1 MLTDWPINKEFKVMS
16 NDFYNKISYVIVD
29 TIQHE
34 LGQFALQQSQAAFP
48 LKNAIVFSDKE
59 EPWTATKFV
68 KINKIKDLADYSRIL
83 LEDVVE
89 HVETEHCLI
98 IQYDGFVIN
107 PDIFAKLFLFYDYV
121 GATWPHRT
129 LYNVGNGGFCLR
141 SRRLMEIIAKNF
153 KNHDLRFPEDHL
165 IARNYRAILEDQF
178 NLKFAPAD
186 VANHF
191 SQELIQQPWPTFGFH
206 GNHLLLQV
214 FKKNLPELF
223 QRMNP
228 TLSPGKDAQMEKI
241 CREIGQ
247 HAMEAY
253 EVYRQKVSTTRR

>member
-1 MLTDWPINKEFKVMS
+1 MHWELNLMKS
-16 NDFYNKISYVIVD
+16 AFYDQITYVIVD

-34 LGQFALQQSQAAFP
+34 LGQLALQRSQKAFP
-48 LKNAIVFSDKE
+48 LKNVVIFSDKE

-68 KINKIKDLADYSRIL
+68 KINRINSLAEYSRIL
-83 LEDVVE
+83 LQDVVQ

-107 PDIFAKLFLFYDYV
+107 PDIFSKLFLLYDYV

-141 SRRLMEIIAKNF
+141 SRRLMEIVAKNF
-153 KNHDLRFPEDHL
+153 QNHDLRFPEDHL

-178 NLKFAPAD
+178 NLRFAPAD

-191 SQELIQQPWPTFGFH
+191 SQELTQQPWPTFGFH
-206 GNHLLLQV
+206 GFHLLPQV
-214 FKKNLPELF
+214 YKKNLPELF
-223 QRMNP
+223 EKMSP
-228 TLSPGKDAQMEKI
+228 TLSAGKDALMQKA
-241 CREIGQ
+241 CRELGA
-247 HAMEAY
+247 HALEALKIY
-253 EVYRQKVSTTRR
+253 QQKALIPTPSELCPS